1 MATILNPT
9 YRSRLGYQAALLGGM
24 CYLMSMLLI
33 GGNTAT
39 HKLIDEHILNDKLA
53 LLEQVMPATLYDNDP
68 IAESQ
73 LFNHSRLFKRP
84 VEALPAR
91 MGNEFVGAALN
102 ITVQGWGG
110 PLNFIMAVD
119 ASGEILGVRVISHK
133 ETPGLADKIE
143 LDKDDWITSFDGKSL
158 SNTSHIQWAVKKDDG
173 EFDQFTGATITP
185 RAVVDGV
192 YRGLQFYQRW
202 HQQQGYAVARAE
214 ESGS

>member
-9 YRSRLGYQAALLGGM
+9 YRTRLGYQAALLGGM

-39 HKLIDEHILNDKLA
+39 HQLIDDHVLNDKLT
-53 LLEQVMPATLYDNDP
+53 LLAQVMPASMYDNDP
-68 IAESQ
+68 IADSQ
-73 LFNHSRLFKRP
+73 LIDKTDQFANP
-84 VEALPAR
+84 VEVLPAYK
-91 MGNEFVGAALN
+91 GNEFAGAAMN

-119 ASGEILGVRVISHK
+119 ASGEILGVRVITHK

-143 LDKDDWITSFDGKSL
+143 LEKDDWVLGFNGKSL
-158 SNTSHIQWAVKKDDG
+158 NNTSRIQWAVKKDNG

-185 RAVVDGV
+185 RAVVGGV
-192 YRGLQFYQRW
+192 YRGLEFYQQWR
-202 HQQQGYAVARAE
+202 QQQNAQ
-214 ESGS
+214 ESAS

>member
-1 MATILNPT
+1 MATVLNPT
-9 YRSRLGYQAALLGGM
+9 YRTRLGYQAALLGGM

-39 HKLIDEHILNDKLA
+39 HELIDEHVLNDKLA
-53 LLEQVMPATLYDNDP
+53 LLAQVMPASMYDNDP
-68 IAESQ
+68 IADSQ
-73 LFNHSRLFKRP
+73 LVTSDLFKET
-84 VEALPAR
+84 VEVLPAR
-91 MGNEFVGAALN
+91 LGNEFAGAALN

-119 ASGEILGVRVISHK
+119 STGEILGVRVITHK

-158 SNTSHIQWAVKKDDG
+158 ANTSRIQWAVKKDNG

-185 RAVVDGV
+185 RALVGGV
-192 YRGLQFYQRW
+192 YRGLQLYHNW
-202 HQQQGYAVARAE
+202 HQQSTAVVNAE